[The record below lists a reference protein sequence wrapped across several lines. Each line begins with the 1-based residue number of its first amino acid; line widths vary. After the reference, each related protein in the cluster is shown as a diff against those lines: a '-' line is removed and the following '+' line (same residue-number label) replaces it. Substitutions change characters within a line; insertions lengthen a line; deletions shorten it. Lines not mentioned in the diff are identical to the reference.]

1 MGAVHFPKRLT
12 RATCGGPNRAPPAG
26 IAGPEAPDLV
36 VEVLSPSTARCDL
49 GVKGDIYERSRV
61 REYCLVGP
69 HRRENR
75 GLRARN
81 PRDRFG

>member
-1 MGAVHFPKRLT
+1 VQLA
-12 RATCGGPNRAPPAG
+12 AAPNRAPPAG

-61 REYCLVGP
+61 REYCLVG

-75 GLRARN
+75 GCAPATPAAASGGSGRR
-81 PRDRFG
+81 PRD